1 MNRLTRTIS
10 RANEVDGGAF
20 IAYTMAG
27 DPDPDKF
34 LDYVKAIADGGADVI
49 ELGVPFSDPVADG
62 PTIQA
67 AGNRARAHTEKLE
80 DVFKLARRVRR
91 SVEVPLV
98 LMSYYNPVMQ
108 FGEDRFLEKC
118 SDLGIDGV
126 ILPDL
131 PVAEAGNYGKKA
143 SKNSVS
149 TPFLATPSTSS
160 ARLSKITEAA
170 SGFLYLVA
178 RPGTTGGR
186 EKVGKLTTEA
196 IESIA
201 PEAPEE
207 LPVCVGFGLSSPEAI
222 RQVVSAGADGAI
234 VGSAIVE
241 KIANGDSPEELRD
254 FVSTLKRGTK
264 LR

>member
-1 MNRLTRTIS
+1 MNRLTRAIN
-10 RANEVDGGAF
+10 RAKEDDGGAF

-27 DPDPDKF
+27 DPDPDMF

-67 AGNRARAHTEKLE
+67 AGNRALASTEELE
-80 DVFKLARRVRR
+80 DVFDLARRARR
-91 SVEVPLV
+91 LVEVPLV

-108 FGEDRFLEKC
+108 FGETRFLERC
-118 SDLGIDGV
+118 SDVGIDGV

-131 PVAEAGNYGKKA
+131 PVSEAQDYGQKA
-143 SKNSVS
+143 RKNSVS
-149 TPFLATPSTSS
+149 TPFLATPSTGPK
-160 ARLSKITEAA
+160 RLRKITEAA

-178 RPGTTGGR
+178 RPGTTGGK
-186 EKVGKLTTEA
+186 EEVGDLTTRA
-196 IESIA
+196 IESTS
-201 PEAPEE
+201 PEVPDE

-222 RQVVSAGADGAI
+222 NKVVRAGADGAI

-241 KIANGDSPEELRD
+241 KIADGKSPKVLRD
-254 FVSTLKRGTK
+254 FVSTLKRGTE